1 MLFRTATRQVCR
13 RLGYFATFMCRPALK
28 GYYSSGWHLHQSLVD
43 ARTGENR
50 FAPESADER
59 LSPLGRS
66 FLGGLLAHAAAATA
80 FATPT
85 VNGYRRFRPNSLAP
99 DRAGWGYDHRGAMI
113 RVLGG
118 PGDPATR
125 MENRGGEP
133 AANPYLYMASQ
144 LVSGRDGI
152 EAKRDPGPQDDEPY
166 QADRA
171 PLPASLPAA
180 LDALEKSA
188 LFRRELGDV
197 FLDYFVKIKRNEAG
211 RFLRYLEEQ
220 RIEDRPD
227 EPTAWEQNEYFD
239 FF

>member
-1 MLFRTATRQVCR
+1 M
-13 RLGYFATFMCRPALK
+13 GYFATFMCRPALK
-28 GYYSSGWHLHQSLVD
+28 GYYSNGWHLHQSLVD
-43 ARTGENR
+43 AKTGENR
-50 FAPESADER
+50 FIPAGAGER
-59 LSPLGRS
+59 LSPIGRA

-85 VNGYRRFRPNSLAP
+85 VNGYRRFKPNSLAP

-152 EAKRDPGPQDDEPY
+152 EANRDPGPQDDEPY
-166 QADRA
+166 AA
-171 PLPASLPAA
+171 IASRC
-180 LDALEKSA
+180 
-188 LFRRELGDV
+188 RR
-197 FLDYFVKIKRNEAG
+197 
-211 RFLRYLEEQ
+211 
-220 RIEDRPD
+220 
-227 EPTAWEQNEYFD
+227 T
-239 FF
+239 